1 MSVIFLTATPSV
13 NAEKFEGLIQ
23 KFRWNIIA
31 TRLAL
36 PGSSFVT
43 GTFEQYKTRQ
53 VFNDQKHNIQLQS
66 RNAKKTMA
74 IIRIASS
81 INKCQTMFFQ
91 QRKTIPIQARQIIDG
106 SLENAEL

>member
-43 GTFEQYKTRQ
+43 GTFEQYKT
-53 VFNDQKHNIQLQS
+53 I
-66 RNAKKTMA
+66 
-74 IIRIASS
+74 
-81 INKCQTMFFQ
+81 
-91 QRKTIPIQARQIIDG
+91 
-106 SLENAEL
+106 

>member
-74 IIRIASS
+74 IISS